1 MQSQKQS
8 QKNKILMNMV
18 YIMLERS
25 YIWWHT
31 QNKYYQSQKLAYRY
45 RFFVFI
51 SILFL
56 LKDRVAQAYLQFAR
70 YIQDFSLTNDQ
81 TSEDSVVRT
90 INLNHLHIAT
100 LNYGDEQLLNITDH
114 FVKLLRLKH
123 IWRFDNFL
131 RALQQIF
138 GIQTTSTSD
147 SIELMLIED
156 GAICIDTLRSL
167 KDLFV
172 INETD

>member
-1 MQSQKQS
+1 MKSYKQS
-8 QKNKILMNMV
+8 RDKTLMNMV

-25 YIWWHT
+25 YVWWHT

-51 SILFL
+51 SILSL
-56 LKDRVAQAYLQFAR
+56 LKNRVIQAYLQFAQ

-90 INLNHLHIAT
+90 INLNYLHIAT
-100 LNYGDEQLLNITDH
+100 LNHGDKQLLNITDH
-114 FVKLLRLKH
+114 FGKLLRLKH
-123 IWRFDNFL
+123 IWRFDNFMQ
-131 RALQQIF
+131 ALQQIY
-138 GIQTTSTSD
+138 GIQMTSAD

-156 GAICIDTLRSL
+156 GVICIDTLISL
-167 KDLFV
+167 EDLFV